1 MEHRAVPKHERG
13 DTIMKS
19 ATLSICPLL
28 MLLSGCLHS
37 PSMQG
42 PKLNIVEP
50 VCEPTC
56 ITMLPNHGQKDL
68 FDTIGDTSTMAVDFF
83 VSVYNQSGKTLL
95 MPAEWSSWGY
105 DNLNINIKTQDG
117 SVRRLRRRACKWTK
131 NIPTYVTI
139 KPFGT
144 VLLPVSLD
152 MRIWENMP
160 LVMPGEKI
168 LVKAWLSCIVA
179 AGDDGP
185 TWNDVDYGDEIRAES
200 DWREILFRDGDFV
213 SPFGGKQGRFF

>member
-1 MEHRAVPKHERG
+1 
-13 DTIMKS
+13 MKS

-37 PSMQG
+37 PARQEL
-42 PKLNIVEP
+42 KLDIVEP

-56 ITMLPNHGQKDL
+56 ITMLPNQGQKEM
-68 FDTIGDTSTMAVDFF
+68 FEAIGDTSTMAVDFF
-83 VSVYNQSGKTLL
+83 VSVCNQSGMTLL

-105 DNLNINIKTQDG
+105 DNLKIDIKTQDG
-117 SVRRLRRRACKWTK
+117 SVQRLRRRACKWTK
-131 NIPTYVTI
+131 NIPAYVKI
-139 KPFGT
+139 KPFSS

-168 LVKAWLSCIVA
+168 LVKACLLRIVS
-179 AGDDGP
+179 AGGEDP
-185 TWNDVDYGDEIRAES
+185 TWNDVDSGDEILAES
-200 DWREILFRDGDFV
+200 GWREIQFRAGEFVTPFDGN
-213 SPFGGKQGRFF
+213 

>member
-1 MEHRAVPKHERG
+1 MVIDKECG

-19 ATLSICPLL
+19 TTLSICPLL

-95 MPAEWSSWGY
+95 MPAEWCSWGY
-105 DNLNINIKTQDG
+105 DNLSIDIKTQDG

-131 NIPTYVTI
+131 NIPAYVKI
-139 KPFGT
+139 KPFDS

-168 LVKAWLSCIVA
+168 LVKACLLRIVSV
-179 AGDDGP
+179 GGEDP
-185 TWNDVDYGDEIRAES
+185 TWKDVDSGDEILAES
-200 DWREILFRDGDFV
+200 GWREILFRAGDFA
-213 SPFGGKQGRFF
+213 SPFNGN